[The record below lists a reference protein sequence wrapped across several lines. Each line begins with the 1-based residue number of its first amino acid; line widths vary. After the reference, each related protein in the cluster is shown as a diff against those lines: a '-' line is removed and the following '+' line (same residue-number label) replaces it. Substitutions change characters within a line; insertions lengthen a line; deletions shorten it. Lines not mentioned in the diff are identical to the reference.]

1 VKAEI
6 TPTDVAAL
14 AQAVGLTLK
23 EGNAPA
29 IADMLT
35 SIHATVLGE
44 ANKTGPGHSHLPE
57 LRRAQGS
64 VIV

>member
-1 VKAEI
+1 MKAEI

-14 AQAVGLTLK
+14 ARAVGLTLK

-44 ANKTGPGHSHLPE
+44 ANRLAQDTPICLSFDA
-57 LRRAQGS
+57 RRGR
-64 VIV
+64 